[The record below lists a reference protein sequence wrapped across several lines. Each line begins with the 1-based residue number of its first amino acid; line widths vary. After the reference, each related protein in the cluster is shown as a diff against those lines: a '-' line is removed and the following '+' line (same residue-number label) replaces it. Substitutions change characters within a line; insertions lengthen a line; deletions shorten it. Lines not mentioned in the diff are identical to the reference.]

1 MWYKG
6 CARGAMGACTFR
18 TFATILHFDGAFRVT
33 CRGRNYFA
41 VTRQFR
47 CRYFISPLPLA
58 SCTLP
63 KCFIAAS
70 IYALIFGPSPIEGPA
85 TAAHLPN
92 VAHSHIHTYIDAHV
106 MPCNINI
113 VMGERTGEVTRPLTH
128 CALTYAMLEIE
139 NDKTKL

>member
-6 CARGAMGACTFR
+6 GAQGAKGASTFR

-92 VAHSHIHTYIDAHV
+92 VAHSHIHAHV

-113 VMGERTGEVTRPLTH
+113 VMGERTGDVARPLTH
-128 CALTYAMLEIE
+128 STLTYAMLKIE